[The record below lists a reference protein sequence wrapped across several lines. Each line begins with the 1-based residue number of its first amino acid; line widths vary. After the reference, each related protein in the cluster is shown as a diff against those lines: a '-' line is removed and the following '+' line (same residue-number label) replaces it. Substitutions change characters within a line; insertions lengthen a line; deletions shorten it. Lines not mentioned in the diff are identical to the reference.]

1 MDQVSM
7 NTTMLL
13 FIDSIK
19 NSHNLKNLCA
29 NLTNSLVQK
38 FGGVW
43 LCFACKQFLGN
54 FHVQNIKK
62 EMTHFTIA
70 DMDLFLFQAKKLVF

>member
-1 MDQVSM
+1 M

-19 NSHNLKNLCA
+19 NSHNLKSLCA
-29 NLTNSLVQK
+29 NLTNSLVEK

-54 FHVQNIKK
+54 FHVQNIKD
-62 EMTHFTIA
+62 EITHFTIP
-70 DMDLFLFQAKKLVF
+70 DMDFYFTQKIYFLTQT